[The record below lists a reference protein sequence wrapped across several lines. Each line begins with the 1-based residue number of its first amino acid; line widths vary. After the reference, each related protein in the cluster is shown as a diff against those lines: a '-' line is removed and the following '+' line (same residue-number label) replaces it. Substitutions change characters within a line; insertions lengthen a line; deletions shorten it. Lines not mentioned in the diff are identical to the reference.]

1 MWKDFRNLPARV
13 EGRGADSSFASP
25 AGKCYWFRGMKVKV
39 GVMGSAGEASPD
51 GAGEALRAKAEA
63 LGRAVAAR
71 GCVLLSG
78 GTTGLP
84 HAAGAAAHAA
94 GGLHVGVSPAS
105 DAREHSE
112 RYGLPLE
119 GTDVLVYTGFGLKG
133 RNVVLVRS
141 CDVVIIFR
149 GGMGT
154 LNELTIAH
162 DEGRVVGCLTGTGGV
177 ADEAERLLNALPKRS
192 SGVVIF
198 DEDPGRLLEDCLE
211 AFTRRTEC

>member
-1 MWKDFRNLPARV
+1 
-13 EGRGADSSFASP
+13 
-25 AGKCYWFRGMKVKV
+25 
-39 GVMGSAGEASPD
+39 MGSAGEALPE
-51 GAGEALRAKAEA
+51 GEAEVLRVKAEA
-63 LGRAVAAR
+63 LGRAIAAR
-71 GCVLLSG
+71 GCVTLTG

-94 GGLHVGVSPAS
+94 GGLHVGISPAA
-105 DAREHSE
+105 DAREHVE

-141 CDVVIIFR
+141 CDVVLIFR

-154 LNELTIAH
+154 LNELTVAH

-177 ADEAERLLNALPKRS
+177 ADEAERLLSVLPKRS
-192 SGVVIF
+192 SAVVIF
-198 DEDPGRLLEDCLE
+198 DAEPGRLLERCLE
-211 AFTRRTEC
+211 AFDKVPRA

>member
-1 MWKDFRNLPARV
+1 MARGFRNLELRAPT
-13 EGRGADSSFASP
+13 SNFASP
-25 AGKCYWFRGMKVKV
+25 AGKCYWFRGMRVKV

-51 GAGEALRAKAEA
+51 EGSGEALRAKAEA

-71 GCVLLSG
+71 GCVLLTG

-105 DAREHSE
+105 DAREHVE
-112 RYGLPLE
+112 RYRLPLA

-141 CDVVIIFR
+141 CDVVLIFR

-177 ADEAERLLNALPKRS
+177 ADEAERLMGALPKRS
-192 SGVVIF
+192 SAVVVF
-198 DEDPGRLLEDCLE
+198 DEDPERLLDRCLE
-211 AFTRRTEC
+211 AFSR

>member
-1 MWKDFRNLPARV
+1 
-13 EGRGADSSFASP
+13 
-25 AGKCYWFRGMKVKV
+25 MKTKV
-39 GVMGSAGEASPD
+39 GVMGSAG
-51 GAGEALRAKAEA
+51 GEAGGGELGELAKS

-71 GCVLLSG
+71 GCVLLTG

-84 HAAGAAAHAA
+84 HAAGRAAHEA
-94 GGLHVGVSPAS
+94 GGVHVGISPAS
-105 DAREHSE
+105 DAREHVE

-141 CDVVIIFR
+141 CDVVVVFR

-177 ADEAERLLNALPKRS
+177 ADEAERLLQVLPKKS
-192 SGVVIF
+192 DGAVVIF
-198 DEDPGRLLEDCLE
+198 DADPERLLERCLE
-211 AFTRRTEC
+211 ALKDSRGEET

>member
-1 MWKDFRNLPARV
+1 
-13 EGRGADSSFASP
+13 
-25 AGKCYWFRGMKVKV
+25 MKTKV
-39 GVMGSAGEASPD
+39 GVMGSAGEALPE
-51 GAGEALRAKAEA
+51 GEGGGLRAKAEA
-63 LGRAVAAR
+63 LGRAVAER
-71 GCVLLSG
+71 GCVLMTG

-105 DAREHSE
+105 DAREHVE

-141 CDVVIIFR
+141 CDVVLIFR

-154 LNELTIAH
+154 LNELTVAH

-177 ADEAERLLNALPKRS
+177 ADEAERLLNSLPKRS
-192 SGVVIF
+192 SAVVIF
-198 DEDPGRLLEDCLE
+198 DAEPGRLLERCLE
-211 AFTRRTEC
+211 AFKLRTEN

>member
-1 MWKDFRNLPARV
+1 
-13 EGRGADSSFASP
+13 
-25 AGKCYWFRGMKVKV
+25 MKVKV
-39 GVMGSAGEASPD
+39 GVMGSAGGASPEES
-51 GAGEALRAKAEA
+51 GEALRVRAEA

-71 GCVLLSG
+71 GCVTMTG

-94 GGLHVGVSPAS
+94 GGLHVGISPAS
-105 DAREHSE
+105 DAREHVE

-141 CDVVIIFR
+141 CDVVLIFR

-154 LNELTIAH
+154 LNELTVAH
-162 DEGRVVGCLTGTGGV
+162 DEGRVVGCLKGTGGV
-177 ADEAERLLNALPKRS
+177 ADEAERLLGVLPKRS
-192 SGVVIF
+192 SAVVVF
-198 DEDPGRLLEDCLE
+198 DEDPERLLDRCLE
-211 AFTRRTEC
+211 AFSRQPLVVGC

>member
-1 MWKDFRNLPARV
+1 
-13 EGRGADSSFASP
+13 
-25 AGKCYWFRGMKVKV
+25 MKTKI
-39 GVMGSAGEASPD
+39 GVMGSAG
-51 GAGEALRAKAEA
+51 GELGGGELTAWAEA

-71 GCVLLSG
+71 GCVLLTG

-84 HAAGAAAHAA
+84 HAAGRAAHEA
-94 GGLHVGVSPAS
+94 GGVHVGISPAS
-105 DAREHSE
+105 DAREHVE

-119 GTDVLVYTGFGLKG
+119 GTDVLIYTGFGLKG

-141 CDVVIIFR
+141 CDVVVVFR

-177 ADEAERLLNALPKRS
+177 ADEAERLIQVLPKKT
-192 SGVVIF
+192 GAVFLF
-198 DEDPGRLLEDCLE
+198 DADPECLLDRCLG
-211 AFTRRTEC
+211 ALKNRP

>member
-1 MWKDFRNLPARV
+1 
-13 EGRGADSSFASP
+13 
-25 AGKCYWFRGMKVKV
+25 MKTKV
-39 GVMGSAGEASPD
+39 GVMGSAGGELGGGEGD
-51 GAGEALRAKAEA
+51 GLRAKAEA

-84 HAAGAAAHAA
+84 HAAGAAAHEA

-105 DAREHSE
+105 DAREHVG
-112 RYGLPLE
+112 RYRLPLE

-141 CDVVIIFR
+141 CDVVLIFR

-177 ADEAERLLNALPKRS
+177 ADEAERLLRVLPKKS
-192 SGVVIF
+192 DGAVVIF
-198 DEDPGRLLEDCLE
+198 DADPERLLERCLE
-211 AFTRRTEC
+211 ALKDSRGEET